1 MLHVSAMGMSS
12 GTGKADVPGGLLH
25 HREGGAGVEGGRYE
39 GAAKAL
45 RRARAPKQASDEA
58 GG

>member
-12 GTGKADVPGGLLH
+12 GTGKAGVPGGLLH

-39 GAAKAL
+39 GAAKVV